1 MHSLLSFLYIFV
13 VLSYSAGYH
22 ICPIRHNLELDFMM
36 KESTKEVSHR
46 EDLREKVILEAL
58 EAFRKHGIKSIRM
71 DDIANLL
78 KMSKRTLYEIF
89 EDKETL
95 LKECI
100 LYHQEQSQ
108 KELEQVVKESRNVL
122 EVILKCY
129 KGSIEMY
136 HRTNKKFIE
145 EIKKYPK
152 VYDMI
157 MHGREKD
164 DTIVVNFLKR
174 GVDQGIFRGDI
185 NFSII
190 HILLREQM
198 DMLMNSNVTKQYSF
212 LEVYE
217 AIIFTYLRGI
227 ATLKGAEELDDFIK
241 EYREEQANLL
251 KNKPA
256 LQTKE
261 ENELEYE

>member
-1 MHSLLSFLYIFV
+1 MGSVRNI
-13 VLSYSAGYH
+13 
-22 ICPIRHNLELDFMM
+22 LDVEFMV
-36 KESTKEVSHR
+36 KDNVKEVPHR
-46 EDLREKVILEAL
+46 EDLRERVILEAM

-100 LYHQEQSQ
+100 LYHQQQSQ

-152 VYDMI
+152 VYEMI
-157 MHGREKD
+157 MKSREKD
-164 DTIVVNFLKR
+164 NTIVVNFLKR

-185 NFSII
+185 NFAII
-190 HILLREQM
+190 HALLREQM
-198 DMLMNSNVTKQYSF
+198 DMLMNSNVSKQFSF

-217 AIIFTYLRGI
+217 AIIFTFLRGI
-227 ATLKGAEELDDFIK
+227 ATQKGAEELDDFIR
-241 EYREEQANLL
+241 EYREEQAG
-251 KNKPA
+251 KIK
-256 LQTKE
+256 K
-261 ENELEYE
+261 

>member
-1 MHSLLSFLYIFV
+1 
-13 VLSYSAGYH
+13 
-22 ICPIRHNLELDFMM
+22 MM
-36 KESTKEVSHR
+36 KDNTKDVSHR
-46 EDLREKVILEAL
+46 EDLREKVILEAM
-58 EAFRKHGIKSIRM
+58 EAFRRHGIKSIRM

-100 LYHQEQSQ
+100 IYHQQQ
-108 KELEQVVKESRNVL
+108 NQRALEEVVRESKNVL

-157 MHGREKD
+157 VNGREKD
-164 DTIVVNFLKR
+164 NTIVVNFLKR
-174 GVDQGIFRGDI
+174 GVDQGIFRNDI
-185 NFSII
+185 NFAII
-190 HILLREQM
+190 HALLREQM
-198 DMLMNSNVTKQYSF
+198 DMLMNSNVSKQFSF

-227 ATLKGAEELDDFIK
+227 ATHKGAEELDDFIRG
-241 EYREEQANLL
+241 YREEQASLH
-251 KNKPA
+251 KK
-256 LQTKE
+256 
-261 ENELEYE
+261 

>member
-1 MHSLLSFLYIFV
+1 
-13 VLSYSAGYH
+13 
-22 ICPIRHNLELDFMM
+22 MM
-36 KESTKEVSHR
+36 KDSVKEVSNR
-46 EDLREKVILEAL
+46 EDLKEKVILEAM
-58 EAFRKHGIKSIRM
+58 EAFRTHGIKSIRM

-100 LYHQEQSQ
+100 LYHQEHNQ
-108 KELEQVVKESRNVL
+108 EALEQVVNESKNVL

-136 HRTNKKFIE
+136 HKTNKKFFE

-157 MHGREKD
+157 MNSREKD
-164 DTIVVNFLKR
+164 STVVIDFLKS
-174 GVDQGIFRGDI
+174 GVDQGIFRADI
-185 NFSII
+185 NFAII
-190 HILLREQM
+190 HDLLREQM
-198 DMLMNSNVTKQYSF
+198 DLLMTSNVSKRFSF

-227 ATLKGAEELDDFIK
+227 ATQKGAQELDDFIR
-241 EYREEQANLL
+241 EYREEQVN
-251 KNKPA
+251 
-256 LQTKE
+256 QTK
-261 ENELEYE
+261 

>member
-1 MHSLLSFLYIFV
+1 MV
-13 VLSYSAGYH
+13 KDSA
-22 ICPIRHNLELDFMM
+22 
-36 KESTKEVSHR
+36 KEVPYR
-46 EDLREKVILEAL
+46 EDLKEKVIIEAM
-58 EAFRKHGIKSIRM
+58 EAFKRHGIKSIRM

-78 KMSKRTLYEIF
+78 RMSKRTLYEIF

-100 LYHQEQSQ
+100 LYHQQQ
-108 KELEQVVKESRNVL
+108 NQRGLEEIVRESKNVL

-136 HRTNKKFIE
+136 HRTNKKFFE

-157 MHGREKD
+157 MNSREKD
-164 DTIVVNFLKR
+164 NTVVINFLKR
-174 GVDQGIFRGDI
+174 GVDQGIFRADI
-185 NFSII
+185 NFAII
-190 HILLREQM
+190 HALLREQM
-198 DMLMNSNVTKQYSF
+198 DLLMTSNVSKQFSF

-227 ATLKGAEELDDFIK
+227 ATQKGAEELDDFIK
-241 EYREEQANLL
+241 EYRKEQAGVS
-251 KNKPA
+251 
-256 LQTKE
+256 KE
-261 ENELEYE
+261 

>member
-1 MHSLLSFLYIFV
+1 MKD
-13 VLSYSAGYH
+13 SA
-22 ICPIRHNLELDFMM
+22 
-36 KESTKEVSHR
+36 KEVPYR
-46 EDLREKVILEAL
+46 EDLKEKVIIEAM
-58 EAFRKHGIKSIRM
+58 EAFKRHGIKSIRM

-78 KMSKRTLYEIF
+78 RMSKRTLYEIF

-100 LYHQEQSQ
+100 LYHQQQ
-108 KELEQVVKESRNVL
+108 NQRGLEEIVRESKNVL

-136 HRTNKKFIE
+136 HRTNKKFFE

-157 MHGREKD
+157 MNSREKD
-164 DTIVVNFLKR
+164 NTVVINFLKR
-174 GVDQGIFRGDI
+174 GVDQGIFRADI
-185 NFSII
+185 NFAII
-190 HILLREQM
+190 HALLREQM
-198 DMLMNSNVTKQYSF
+198 DLLMTSNVSKQFSF

-227 ATLKGAEELDDFIK
+227 ATQKGAEELDDFIK
-241 EYREEQANLL
+241 EYRKEQAGVS
-251 KNKPA
+251 
-256 LQTKE
+256 KE
-261 ENELEYE
+261 

>member
-1 MHSLLSFLYIFV
+1 MKDGSQDISLR
-13 VLSYSAGYH
+13 A
-22 ICPIRHNLELDFMM
+22 EL
-36 KESTKEVSHR
+36 K
-46 EDLREKVILEAL
+46 EKVILEAM
-58 EAFRKHGIKSIRM
+58 EAFRKEGIKSIRM

-100 LYHQEQSQ
+100 VYHHKESQ
-108 KELEQVVKESRNVL
+108 KALEQVVRESKNVL

-136 HRTNKKFIE
+136 HRTNQKFFE
-145 EIKKYPK
+145 EIKKYPR

-157 MHGREKD
+157 CNRRDHD
-164 DTIVVNFLKR
+164 SSIVINFLKR
-174 GVDQGIFRGDI
+174 GVDQGIFRDDI
-185 NFSII
+185 NFAII
-190 HILLREQM
+190 HALLREQM
-198 DMLMNSNVTKQYSF
+198 DSLTTKVGKQFSF

-227 ATLKGAEELDDFIK
+227 ATYKGAEELDDFIR
-241 EYREEQANLL
+241 EYRKEQAAS
-251 KNKPA
+251 A
-256 LQTKE
+256 LDKQTSENKE
-261 ENELEYE
+261 EN